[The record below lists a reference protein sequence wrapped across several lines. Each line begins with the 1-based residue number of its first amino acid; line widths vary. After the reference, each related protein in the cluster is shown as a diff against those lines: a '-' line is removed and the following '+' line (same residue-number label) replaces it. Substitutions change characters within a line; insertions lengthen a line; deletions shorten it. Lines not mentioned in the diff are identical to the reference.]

1 MSNGLDNMLARSS
14 IEYRINYLL
23 NTIKAYLDR
32 VEFPNNQLY
41 HTLSVIR
48 YNMEHI
54 DKLDVQDA
62 NIYKYKALNY
72 LENLNHSF
80 IWRYGAI

>member
-1 MSNGLDNMLARSS
+1 MSTGLDNMLAHSS

-32 VEFPNNQLY
+32 VEFPNSQLH

-54 DKLDVQDA
+54 DKLDAQDA
-62 NIYKYKALNY
+62 NLYKYKALNY
-72 LENLNHSF
+72 LESLNHSF
-80 IWRYGAI
+80 MWRYGAI

>member
-1 MSNGLDNMLARSS
+1 MSTGLDNMLARGS
-14 IEYRINYLL
+14 IEHRINYLL

-32 VEFPNNQLY
+32 VEYPNSQLH

-72 LENLNHSF
+72 LESLNHSF
-80 IWRYGAI
+80 MWRYGTI